1 MAEHGASDP
10 RPESD
15 IYSVLIIVAS
25 VFLATGTIFVSIR
38 ADALFGNWMPFT
50 F

>member
-1 MAEHGASDP
+1 MADQGSSDL

-15 IYSVLIIVAS
+15 IYSVLLIVAS
-25 VFLATGTIFVSIR
+25 IFLATGTIFVTLR
-38 ADALFGNWMPFT
+38 ANALFDNWMPFS